1 MFLPIFAHARKK
13 PPLASVSRGFTLIE
27 LMITVAVI
35 GILAAVALPS
45 YRDYVL
51 RGHLVTMTN
60 ELQGLRAKMEQHY
73 QDNRTYATTSTA
85 TAPCTATAV
94 SYTKPTP
101 FTVACSSTDSFAT
114 TFTATATGSGV
125 VSGFSYT
132 LTQSDSKTS
141 TLSSAWGGSTAAC
154 WVMRKGDTC

>member
-1 MFLPIFAHARKK
+1 MRIHTKK
-13 PPLASVSRGFTLIE
+13 NGFTLIE

>member
-1 MFLPIFAHARKK
+1 MFAHPRKK
-13 PPLASVSRGFTLIE
+13 NSLPSVSRGFTLIE

-45 YRDYVL
+45 YRDYLL

-60 ELQGLRAKMEQHY
+60 ELQALRAKMEQHY
-73 QDNRTYATTSTA
+73 QDNRTYASTATA
-85 TAPCTATAV
+85 TAPCTTTAV
-94 SYTKPTP
+94 SYSKPTT

-114 TFTATATGSGV
+114 TFTATATGSGA

-141 TLSSAWGGSTAAC
+141 TVSSAWGGSTAAC

>member
-1 MFLPIFAHARKK
+1 MFAHPRKK
-13 PPLASVSRGFTLIE
+13 NHLPSVSRGFTLIE

-45 YRDYVL
+45 YRDYLL

-60 ELQGLRAKMEQHY
+60 ELQALRAKMEQHY
-73 QDNRTYATTSTA
+73 QDNRTYASTATA
-85 TAPCTATAV
+85 TAPCTTTAV
-94 SYTKPTP
+94 SYTKPTT
-101 FTVACSSTDSFAT
+101 FTVACGSTDSFAT

-125 VSGFSYT
+125 VSGFTYT

-141 TLSSAWGGSTAAC
+141 TVSSAWGGSTAAC

>member
-1 MFLPIFAHARKK
+1 MFTHARKK
-13 PPLASVSRGFTLIE
+13 NPLASVSRGFTLIE

-73 QDNRTYATTSTA
+73 QDNRTYAT
-85 TAPCTATAV
+85 APCTATAV
-94 SYTKPTP
+94 SYSKPTP